1 MYTPQEIG
9 SRMADRRKSLKLS
22 QKEVA
27 ARVQLNP
34 STIMRYEKGQFSNPK
49 PAVLCSIAAALGLTT
64 AQLCGE
70 NLSPSPQ
77 LSVYQPAGMMPIL
90 GRVSA
95 GLPLF
100 AAENIEGQTACDY
113 TDGEQYFALR
123 VTGDSMNA
131 AGIGDGDLVVVR
143 QQPTVDQGEIAVVL
157 VNGDDATVKRFYSN
171 DHTVT
176 LVPQSYN
183 PQHQIQVYDPKEV
196 PIRVIGRVME
206 VRKRF

>member
-1 MYTPQEIG
+1 MFTPREIG
-9 SRMADRRKSLKLS
+9 TRMADRRRALHLS

-27 ARVQLNP
+27 ARVQVNP
-34 STIMRYEKGQFSNPK
+34 STIMRYEKGTFPNPK
-49 PAVLCSIAAALGLTT
+49 PPVLCAIAAALETST
-64 AQLCGE
+64 FQLCGE
-70 NLSPSPQ
+70 DLSPVPQ
-77 LSVYQPAGMMPIL
+77 LTSYRPAGTMPIL

-95 GLPLF
+95 GLPLL

-113 TDGEQYFALR
+113 TDGEPYFALR

-171 DHTVT
+171 GETVT
-176 LVPQSYN
+176 LMPQSYN
-183 PQHQIQVYDPKEV
+183 PQHQIQVYDPREV